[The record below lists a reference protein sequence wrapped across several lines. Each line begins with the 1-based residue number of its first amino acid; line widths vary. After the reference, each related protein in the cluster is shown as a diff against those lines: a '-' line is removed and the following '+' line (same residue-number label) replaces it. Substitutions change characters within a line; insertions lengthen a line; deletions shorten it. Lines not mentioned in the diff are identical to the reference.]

1 MDKIKGKKGVVRAA
15 RRWGVRASRLWGGG
29 NKETKG
35 VTRTARRWGARGRV
49 SMSFD
54 GVR

>member
-1 MDKIKGKKGVVRAA
+1 MGSEGIKTKGVARTA
-15 RRWGVRASRLWGGG
+15 RRWGGG

-35 VTRTARRWGARGRV
+35 AARTVRRWGARGRV

>member
-1 MDKIKGKKGVVRAA
+1 MDKITGKKGVARAA
-15 RRWGVRASRLWGGG
+15 RRWGGG

-35 VTRTARRWGARGRV
+35 VARTARRWGARERV

>member
-15 RRWGVRASRLWGGG
+15 RLWGARASRRWGGG

-35 VTRTARRWGARGRV
+35 VARTARRWGARGGV
-49 SMSFD
+49 NMSFD